1 MNKDSSFCIYE
12 SHLGG
17 YYLSEEELED
27 TYCET
32 CGDSDTLVFEGFL
45 WELEDVVRND
55 IAMLREARKRMGI
68 TKRRAKNDR
77 R

>member
-12 SHLGG
+12 SHLGDG
-17 YYLSEEELED
+17 YYLTETELED

-55 IAMLREARKRMGI
+55 IAMLREARRQMGL
-68 TKRRAKNDR
+68 TKRRRGNGR
-77 R
+77 